1 MNRKGFTLVE
11 VMAVIAILG
20 ILLVGGGMAIS
31 SVITHQKEKIK
42 QENIKTIEDAAI
54 TYVLNKK
61 YYVPVCKTSA
71 GMVTINKDKVK
82 EVNTIIEN
90 NNTYRGK
97 RGDFKSLNSDTNLK
111 AALSGASGKFGRLLD
126 NNCYKLVSVD
136 TLIKE
141 GFVEKVN
148 DCNVATNA
156 NHSVIVVYAMG
167 DAADPTGAGQLVAVS
182 DAGLCS

>member
-1 MNRKGFTLVE
+1 MYTRN
-11 VMAVIAILG
+11 
-20 ILLVGGGMAIS
+20 
-31 SVITHQKEKIK
+31 
-42 QENIKTIEDAAI
+42 
-54 TYVLNKK
+54 
-61 YYVPVCKTSA
+61 
-71 GMVTINKDKVK
+71 
-82 EVNTIIEN
+82 
-90 NNTYRGK
+90 
-97 RGDFKSLNSDTNLK
+97 FKNLNSDTNLK

-141 GFVEKVN
+141 GFVEKVD

-182 DAGLCS
+182 DEGLCS